1 MCFDFIWILICVF
14 WMYIYY
20 SILFWKCQE
29 PFQPR
34 GGVCNQGYI
43 IKYVF
48 ALLHL
53 FWECSCACE
62 RIFLAQRRP
71 TSSIN
76 KYITWSL
83 KPVLLPVP
91 ANILHYM
98 IYVKYLDT
106 SHFVVQIDASFVNT
120 DEYCLSWVKLSR

>member
-1 MCFDFIWILICVF
+1 MLHCLLLPIVVRFIDVIENKQCYFMLCVDCLKL
-14 WMYIYY
+14 Y
-20 SILFWKCQE
+20 L
-29 PFQPR
+29 
-34 GGVCNQGYI
+34 CNQGYI

-106 SHFVVQIDASFVNT
+106 SHFVVQIDSSFVNT